1 MKTSHLMQE
10 RIHRVNVLLRELGYE
25 LLDEEGSE
33 EMFSA
38 GFASPD
44 AFQAVLFI
52 DADSTFLEF
61 AFTFGL
67 SDSMADFVRERLE
80 ECIQALYEFGC
91 YFTLQIDEKD
101 IIYTIFSKIYFV
113 GLNYF
118 ALQETL
124 RDFRHAIEASRA
136 IFEIRAD
143 EQQGESR
150 GNA

>member
-10 RIHRVNVLLRELGYE
+10 RIRRVNVLLRELGYE

-38 GFASPD
+38 GFVAPD
-44 AFQAVLFI
+44 AFQGILFI
-52 DADSTFLEF
+52 DADSKFLEF

-67 SDSMADFVRERLE
+67 ADSMADFVRERLE

-91 YFTLQIDEKD
+91 YFTLQIDEQD
-101 IIYTIFSKIYFV
+101 IIYTIFSKIYFE
-113 GLNYF
+113 GLNYL
-118 ALQETL
+118 ALKETL
-124 RDFRHAIEASRA
+124 HDFRNAIEASRA
-136 IFEIRAD
+136 IFEIRVD